1 MTDNFFE
8 PNFFLVKTL
17 ACHKILF
24 GQKYILD
31 PKIFQFESALTELGT
46 TQSQLVE
53 VVFEGFLEGVLETSQ
68 VRNIDF
74 VLDIEVVLLGV
85 LEVDLEVILEIVLEV
100 VLEVVLED
108 FLEVVIDVVI
118 EVGLEVSLRLSF
130 KSTNLNLP

>member
-1 MTDNFFE
+1 M
-8 PNFFLVKTL
+8 
-17 ACHKILF
+17 
-24 GQKYILD
+24 
-31 PKIFQFESALTELGT
+31 TELGT

-53 VVFEGFLEGVLETSQ
+53 VVFEVFLEGVLETSQ

-100 VLEVVLED
+100 VLEAILEVVLED

>member
-1 MTDNFFE
+1 M
-8 PNFFLVKTL
+8 
-17 ACHKILF
+17 
-24 GQKYILD
+24 
-31 PKIFQFESALTELGT
+31 FQFESALTELGT

-53 VVFEGFLEGVLETSQ
+53 VVFEVFLEGVLETWQ
-68 VRNIDF
+68 LRNIDF

-100 VLEVVLED
+100 VLEVVLEAILEVVLED

>member
-1 MTDNFFE
+1 MLKN
-8 PNFFLVKTL
+8 L

-53 VVFEGFLEGVLETSQ
+53 VVFEVFLEGVLETSQ

-85 LEVDLEVILEIVLEV
+85 LEVDLEVILEAI
-100 VLEVVLED
+100 LEVVLED